1 MCCGPRPFGG
11 PALTLFYFFLNFL
24 FPVLSRSTI
33 SALVR
38 DPKEPIQV
46 PRKTS
51 LFPVSVYQRGTP
63 KSPRSPE
70 NVRPQNFKIEAAM
83 SGAPN
88 GFLFPVSARD
98 PNSAGP
104 QRVQGRQKR
113 SSKRK
118 TREAQSL
125 KSGATNKFFCSF
137 FGQGAPK
144 SEVKKIIYRVGQK
157 NVRLFEM
164 MQNQN

>member
-24 FPVLSRSTI
+24 FPVLSRSPI

-70 NVRPQNFKIEAAM
+70 NVRPQNLKIEAAM

-104 QRVQGRQKR
+104 QRVQGPQKR

-118 TREAQSL
+118 TREAP
-125 KSGATNKFFCSF
+125 KFKKRGDKQIFLF
-137 FGQGAPK
+137 LLWTRG
-144 SEVKKIIYRVGQK
+144 SEKRGQK
-157 NVRLFEM
+157 NHIPVGAKKCTIV
-164 MQNQN
+164 